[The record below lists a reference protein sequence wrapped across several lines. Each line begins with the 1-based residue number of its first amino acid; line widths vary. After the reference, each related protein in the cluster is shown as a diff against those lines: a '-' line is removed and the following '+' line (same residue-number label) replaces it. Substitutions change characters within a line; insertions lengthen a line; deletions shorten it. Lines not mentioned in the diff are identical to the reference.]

1 MNDLV
6 RFAIPSAE
14 TIVLEPQNRNK
25 TEKIHLDTRPCT
37 QRDLDE
43 MFYKSR
49 AEDYSDDKL
58 SSYKNDMICLNDPN
72 DMRLEGQY
80 KHDDGSFLKFKLIR
94 CQNETSDGRSCA
106 GDEEI

>member
-1 MNDLV
+1 
-6 RFAIPSAE
+6 
-14 TIVLEPQNRNK
+14 
-25 TEKIHLDTRPCT
+25 
-37 QRDLDE
+37 

-94 CQNETSDGRSCA
+94 CLNETSDGRSCA
-106 GDEEI
+106 GDEEIENFINDYVLLILYNRETFNSNRYQTEIIHK